1 MNKSDLIKATAKRAE
16 VTQAEA
22 EAIITAALDIVTE
35 AIMAGD
41 PVKLQRFGS
50 LEVRQRKAGT
60 THNFTTGEPMP
71 RSAYKTVA
79 FVAAADLKR
88 SLNATEEM
96 KE

>member
-1 MNKSDLIKATAKRAE
+1 M
-16 VTQAEA
+16 
-22 EAIITAALDIVTE
+22 
-35 AIMAGD
+35 
-41 PVKLQRFGS
+41 KLQRFGS

-60 THNFTTGEPMP
+60 THNFTTGEPMH

-88 SLNATEEM
+88 SLNATEET